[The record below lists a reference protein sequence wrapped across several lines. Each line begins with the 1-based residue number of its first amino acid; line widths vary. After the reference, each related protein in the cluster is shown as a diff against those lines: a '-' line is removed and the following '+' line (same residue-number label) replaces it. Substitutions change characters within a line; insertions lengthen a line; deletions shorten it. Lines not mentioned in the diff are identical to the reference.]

1 MYAIVKQRRE
11 PKAELTTVDEPKIGA
26 NEVLVEVKMASICG
40 TDVHIWEYNK
50 WAQNR
55 LQKIPFIFG
64 HEVAGK
70 VIEIGS
76 DVTSIQVGDMV
87 SAETHIADNT
97 CYQCKTDRKHIC
109 QNMEILGVDRDG
121 VFAEYVALP
130 AENAWVNDPALPLA
144 VASVQEP
151 LGNAVQTALPRNN
164 VEDIA
169 GKTVAVLGC
178 GPIGL
183 FSIAVAKKLGAA
195 HVFAIAGGTNK
206 VRMNL
211 AQTMGADMTLS
222 AREEGENVVKTIIDA
237 TDGIGVDVVFEMSGA
252 ATALPQVFDMLTPG
266 GRVGL
271 LGIFSHPFT
280 FDANKMVFT
289 AATIF
294 GISGRRMWQTWY
306 QVKAFLADSTFRE
319 KIEAVITHQIPIR
332 DIAKGFEL
340 IEAKQAAKV
349 ALEPKWE

>member
-1 MYAIVKQRRE
+1 MYAFVKQRRE

-64 HEVAGK
+64 HEVAGT

-76 DVTSIQVGDMV
+76 DVTSVQVGDMV

-130 AENAWVNDPALPLA
+130 EENAWVNDPALPLA

-169 GKTVAVLGC
+169 GKTVAILGC

-195 HVFAIAGGTNK
+195 QVFAVAGGANK

-211 AQTMGADMTLS
+211 AETMGADLTLS
-222 AREEGENVVKTIIDA
+222 AREEGENMVKTIVDA
-237 TDGIGVDVVFEMSGA
+237 TEGIGVDVVFEMSGA
-252 ATALPQVFDMLTPG
+252 TAALPQAFDILTPG

-271 LGIFSHPFT
+271 LGIFSRPFE

-294 GISGRRMWQTWY
+294 GISGRRMFQTWFV
-306 QVKAFLADSTFRE
+306 VKNFLQDPTFRE
-319 KIEAVITHQIPIR
+319 KIEAVITHSIPIR

-340 IEAKQAAKV
+340 IESKQAAKV
-349 ALEPKWE
+349 ALEPIWE